1 MFNIYDVMSTGS
13 LEDIVAL
20 KMSAPASQ
28 TFTHRD
34 SHLHTQMHTK
44 ETTSFSPVAID
55 SSVSFGS
62 QS

>member
-1 MFNIYDVMSTGS
+1 MSTGS